1 MQHSISA
8 TLHFHHKVL
17 LTLAAEISFSVWEP
31 FMPTTPFRVLY
42 EVQQV
47 LHGWNGKPN
56 VTPCYWIVS
65 K

>member
-17 LTLAAEISFSVWEP
+17 LTLAAEISFSIWEP

-47 LHGWNGKPN
+47 YMDGME
-56 VTPCYWIVS
+56 S
-65 K
+65 QM